1 MIRLKWVP
9 LPVVQKALIEKKH
22 REISLFIYL
31 KMTSSGY
38 VKLDRKKRNEI
49 RNNFSISNSTL
60 FRYLNTLKSW
70 NWIGI
75 EAPKKIYLR
84 SFKYILEI
92 EKFQSKTAVKFTPR
106 DLFNFQSFSFSVQVA
121 YLLRSQNR
129 KERRGAEQITW
140 CSKQS
145 PACVFKPV
153 ALRAMNKVIGLSKDT
168 LIVLKKRSIENE
180 YLSRKHDYK
189 ILYHVSSHSKQIYKA
204 YPELHGLL
212 RRVGAYIGIQ
222 RPDLFSDSHLF
233 RRKTW
238 S

>member
-92 EKFQSKTAVKFTPR
+92 EKSQSKTAVKFTPR

-140 CSKQS
+140 CSNQS
-145 PACVFKPV
+145 PASDFKPV
-153 ALRAMNKVIGLSKDT
+153 ALSVMRKVMSLSKDT
-168 LIVLKKRSIENE
+168 IVDLK
-180 YLSRKHDYK
+180 
-189 ILYHVSSHSKQIYKA
+189 
-204 YPELHGLL
+204 
-212 RRVGAYIGIQ
+212 
-222 RPDLFSDSHLF
+222 
-233 RRKTW
+233 
-238 S
+238 